1 MDLGYI
7 RCDMPLNE
15 NEGTDMGYEIDFLP
29 VGEGSKSG
37 DAIALRYGNLEG
49 TRAEQ
54 TVIVIDGGF
63 TDDGAALVELINTH
77 YGTEHVDVVLATH
90 PEQDHIKGLETV
102 LEQLTVGQLWMHQP
116 WAHSAAIK
124 EARSASFKTL
134 ELSERLQ
141 ESLTE
146 ASDLETLAGGK
157 DIPIIEPFTGVA
169 TPDKGFFVIGPDRD
183 YYKELLGE
191 MPGKA
196 TQAAAASLVRKL
208 AEAAQALIP
217 ESLTIET
224 LTDAGK
230 TTAQNNSSV
239 ISVLAAEGRMSILTA
254 DAGMPALGRAADVLE
269 SAGYQPGECKFIQIP
284 HHGSR
289 RNVGPTVLD
298 RFLGSK
304 GTEDR
309 RGTAFVSA
317 AKEGAPKHPAKK
329 VTNAFSRRG
338 YRAHA
343 TQGHA
348 KLHHWEAPDRP
359 GYSSCEPLPLFT
371 YVEQSDE

>member
-1 MDLGYI
+1 M
-7 RCDMPLNE
+7 
-15 NEGTDMGYEIDFLP
+15 YEIDFLP
-29 VGEGSKSG
+29 VGDGARSG
-37 DAIALRYGNLEG
+37 DAIALRYGNLKG

-54 TVIVIDGGF
+54 TVVVIDGGF
-63 TDDGAALVELINTH
+63 TDDGAALVELIKTH

-90 PEQDHIKGLETV
+90 PEQDHIKGLGTV

-124 EARSASFKTL
+124 VARSASFKTL

-146 ASDLETLAGGK
+146 ASDLETLAGEKG
-157 DIPIIEPFTGVA
+157 IPIVEPFTGVA

-183 YYKELLGE
+183 YYEDLLGE
-191 MPGKA
+191 MPSKA
-196 TQAAAASLVRKL
+196 TQATAASLVRKL
-208 AEAAQALIP
+208 AEAAQALIH

-239 ISVLAAEGRMSILTA
+239 ISALGHEGRMSILTA
-254 DAGMPALGRAADVLE
+254 DAGMPALERAADLLE

-309 RGTAFVSA
+309 RGIAFVSA

-329 VTNAFSRRG
+329 VTNAFRRRG
-338 YRAHA
+338 YPTRA
-343 TQGHA
+343 TQGVA
-348 KLHHWEAPDRP
+348 WRHHWRAPDRP
-359 GYSSCEPLPLFT
+359 GYVPGDPLPL
-371 YVEQSDE
+371 YSLVEPSDDE